1 MATITQLTSTVVW
14 IRTILYLIGR
24 MLRDRMTRHLVPAL
38 RTTVEALQHAAAA
51 TETAIGVVTD
61 ARSAVDAADADLDEQ
76 IDAFESALLRSV
88 GKNRQDLRYKKL
100 FPRGLVGAI
109 RTSLVDQARTARR
122 IEEGIA
128 RDLGDVP
135 FAMEALPK
143 ITAAREELER
153 QQAGLQAALDDLARV
168 RSDERTVRMEAWSQY
183 RIMYGELVKLYP
195 HNLPKVRGFFR
206 QDRAV
211 KDDEEQ
217 DAGATPTD
225 VAPAVPVS
233 PPTPVSTGP
242 TPTPPVIPS

>member
-1 MATITQLTSTVVW
+1 MAALTQLTSTVVW

-24 MLRDRMTRHLVPAL
+24 MMRDRMTRQLVPGL
-38 RTTVEALQHAAAA
+38 RTTVEALQRAGAA

-61 ARSAVDAADADLDEQ
+61 ARSAIDAADADLDEQ
-76 IDAFESALLRSV
+76 VDAFESVLLRSV

-100 FPRGLVGAI
+100 FPKGLVGAT
-109 RTSLVDQARTARR
+109 RTNLVDQVRAARR

-135 FAMEALPK
+135 FAVEALPK
-143 ITAAREELER
+143 IAAAREELER
-153 QQAGLQAALDDLARV
+153 QQAVFQASLDDLARV
-168 RSDERTVRMEAWSQY
+168 RADERTARMEASAQY

-195 HNLPKVRGFFR
+195 HNLRKVRGFFR

-211 KDDEEQ
+211 KDEEEE
-217 DAGATPTD
+217 AGTTPTA
-225 VAPAVPVS
+225 VTPPVPAS

-242 TPTPPVIPS
+242 TPTPPVTPS